1 MFYSKNVFD
10 HSTRNDMKLYY
21 HIRETAIGQGGDCT
35 TGCFIS

>member
-21 HIRETAIGQGGDCT
+21 HIRETAIVQGGDCT